1 MEETMIR
8 KSTRPP
14 ALATPAHGV
23 PSPNEGRRRDARQS
37 RRPRARRRLRA
48 TATSLLALATLSL
61 GVSAPARAQTAP
73 AISFQ
78 YTTTIDTTDA
88 GGGPGTPLIIT
99 YRFDPN
105 LAPGSGG
112 GGPEEGVADYG
123 PLDRVTVQLG
133 DQCVAQS
140 TTGSIGVFNG
150 PNSLFVEDSYVVSWQ
165 PAPSAGPSLFGMD
178 LRLAQV
184 VLIDRNSAMFN
195 STALPTTPDFSVAAP
210 EQQTDILLF
219 NPGTHRFVD
228 LFAGGAPGGLG
239 YFIDPADRILDIQA
253 QVLAADLNNGL
264 KTALQ
269 NALQKARDYLTDAS
283 KSNDGMAAKEL
294 QKFIDQVNALPGNV
308 IAKADAVRLTK
319 IAAKTIFTISQVPPC

>member
-1 MEETMIR
+1 MIR

-14 ALATPAHGV
+14 APTALVHGV
-23 PSPNEGRRRDARQS
+23 ASLNEGRRRDARQS

-48 TATSLLALATLSL
+48 TGASLLALATLSL
-61 GVSAPARAQTAP
+61 GVTAPARADTAS
-73 AISFQ
+73 AVTFR

-112 GGPEEGVADYG
+112 GGPEEGFADYG
-123 PLDRVTVQLG
+123 PLERVTVQLG

-140 TTGSIGVFNG
+140 ASGTISVYDG
-150 PNSLFVEDSYVVSWQ
+150 PNSIFVEDSYVLSWS
-165 PAPSAGPSLFGMD
+165 PSTSTPPTLFGMD
-178 LRLAQV
+178 VILVQP
-184 VLIDRNSAMFN
+184 VLVDWNSAMFN
-195 STALPTTPDFSVAAP
+195 STALPTTPDFLGAAL
-210 EQQTDILLF
+210 EQQTTILLR

-228 LFAGGAPGGLG
+228 LFAGGAPGGLA
-239 YFIDPADRILDIQA
+239 YFIDPADRILEIQA
-253 QVLAADLNNGL
+253 QVLAANLNSGL

-269 NALQKARDYLTDAS
+269 NPLQKARDYLTDAS

-308 IAKADAVRLTK
+308 IAKADALRLTK